1 MRPSRQPA
9 LAFQICLPTVPS
21 LTSFMPPNPS
31 TSDIPESIRD
41 STAFFAPIREHLRLL
56 DEFLDAQV
64 GEFEPAV
71 RGLVSY
77 TLAHR
82 GKRLRPALVFYA
94 GWTDALPAPPLIRAA
109 AIIELVHLA
118 TLIHDDILDEADLRH
133 NSRTIVAQYGQ
144 HSAVLLGDAFF
155 AQALI
160 LASGFPTTEVCRH
173 VSTAT
178 RQVCSGEICQTFD
191 RGNARLTLEQYY
203 RIIRLKT
210 AELFEV
216 SCRLGAMLASDDAA
230 YAEACAIYGRH
241 LGIAYQIFDDIT
253 DLIGSESGSGKTL
266 GTDLAS
272 GKFTL
277 PALLYLG
284 QLGEEDFSRLAGALE
299 RREIAPAE
307 LAQKMLAAGIPARCA
322 AIFHEELDKALA
334 AIAPFNAPA
343 TKCLGALAGY
353 IRAQLGTLRFPA
365 P

>member
-1 MRPSRQPA
+1 M
-9 LAFQICLPTVPS
+9 LPDPTI
-21 LTSFMPPNPS
+21 
-31 TSDIPESIRD
+31 SDIPASIRD
-41 STAFFAPIREHLRLL
+41 STVLFAPIREHLRLL

-64 GEFEPAV
+64 VEFEPAV
-71 RGLVSY
+71 RSLVSY

-94 GWTDALPAPPLIRAA
+94 GWTGTPPAQPLVRAA

-133 NSRTIVAQYGQ
+133 NSRTIVAQHGQ
-144 HSAVLLGDAFF
+144 HPAVLLGDAFF

-160 LASGFPTTEVCRH
+160 LASEFPTTEVCRH

-191 RGNARLTLEQYY
+191 RGNVHLTLEQYY

-216 SCRLGAMLASDDAA
+216 SCRLGATLAFDDVA
-230 YAEACAIYGRH
+230 YADACAIYGRH

-253 DLIGSESGSGKTL
+253 DLIGSEAGFGKTL
-266 GTDLAS
+266 GTDFSS

-277 PALLYLG
+277 PALLYFG
-284 QLGEEDFSRLAGALE
+284 QLGVEDFAQLTEALE
-299 RREIAPAE
+299 HHLIAPDE
-307 LAQKMLAAGIPARCA
+307 LVQRMLAVDIPQRCA
-322 AIFHEELDKALA
+322 EIFHAELDKALA
-334 AIAPFNAPA
+334 AIVSFKNVPA
-343 TKCLGALAGY
+343 TKRLGELAGF
-353 IRAQLGTLRFPA
+353 IRAQLDALHFPA
-365 P
+365 S